1 MKRTNFLLL
10 TLVALLS
17 ASLPSAAQRFQTK
30 SIQFNGAPEY
40 SDQELLDAAGLK
52 VGMAL
57 TSDEVKEH
65 SQKLMD
71 SGVFDNL
78 TFKFDGQN
86 LVYTLTPSTSLLP
99 IYLTNLPFT
108 LDNDLNAKL
117 HERFPL
123 YHGKVPGDGGLTDQ
137 VRQALEGML
146 AARGIQAVIVA
157 APSQDPVTHKVAR
170 AYRHILAR
178 QRREPIFTSSRSEER
193 QIPGV
198 S

>member
-1 MKRTNFLLL
+1 MKRKLFLLL
-10 TLVALLS
+10 TAFLLS
-17 ASLPSAAQRFQTK
+17 ASLPAAAQKFLPKT
-30 SIQFNGAPEY
+30 IQFKGAPDY
-40 SDQELLDAAGLK
+40 SDQELLTAAGLK
-52 VGMAL
+52 KGTVLNFADMKA
-57 TSDEVKEH
+57 H
-65 SQKLMD
+65 SQQLMD
-71 SGVFDNL
+71 TGVFETL
-78 TFKFDGQN
+78 SFKFDGQN